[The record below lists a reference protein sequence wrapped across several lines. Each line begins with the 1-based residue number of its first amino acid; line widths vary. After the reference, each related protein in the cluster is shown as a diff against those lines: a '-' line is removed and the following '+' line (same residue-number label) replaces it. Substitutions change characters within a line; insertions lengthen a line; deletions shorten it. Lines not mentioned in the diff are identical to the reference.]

1 MLSVLFKNI
10 LSSMFGPCP
19 NQTEYVSHSLS
30 CVCPMCGFHGL
41 PLLLLFLGFNG
52 GWQTNLKG
60 AFLPPTEM
68 ECEAHWK
75 GSL

>member
-1 MLSVLFKNI
+1 
-10 LSSMFGPCP
+10 
-19 NQTEYVSHSLS
+19 
-30 CVCPMCGFHGL
+30 MCGFHGL
-41 PLLLLFLGFNG
+41 LLLLLLFLGFNG

-60 AFLPPTEM
+60 AFLPLTEM